1 MASRGGRHFAGPVP
15 CIIGPDVRARAIA
28 VIVILLA
35 SVASASAQSS
45 AAELNA
51 AGWKALQEKNAE
63 RGALLF
69 AKALVLQPNDP
80 ILMFG
85 AATAAYLQGR
95 MDEARWRLERA
106 LDLDP
111 RLTEASRLLGVIA
124 YRSGDVDAAI
134 ATYEKALRYAP
145 GDASLAQAL
154 KALRDDA
161 DVHGAFTSR
170 RDQLFTVVYE
180 GRQEEATAVKA
191 TTLLKSAF
199 QRIAARLGAQPS
211 HSIFV
216 VLYTEKQFRDI
227 TGSPEWADGS
237 YDGRIRIA
245 TAGASHDPVSF
256 ERVLTHELA
265 HAMIWGLAPRG
276 VPAWLHEGL
285 AQYFAGG
292 DVAAARRRMKA
303 SAHAVSLKD
312 LERGFGTR
320 TAGDAGLA
328 YDVSLVTV
336 SLVVERA
343 GFGWATFFSDLA
355 EGTPCETALIR
366 RFGYSYT
373 DLEAALRR

>member
-1 MASRGGRHFAGPVP
+1 VTRIPA
-15 CIIGPDVRARAIA
+15 IIFPEVLARTIA
-28 VIVILLA
+28 LILIILA
-35 SVASASAQSS
+35 SATSVDAQSN

-51 AGWKALQEKNAE
+51 AGWKALQQKNAE
-63 RGALLF
+63 LGALLF

-80 ILMFG
+80 ISMFG
-85 AATAAYLQGR
+85 AAAAAYLQGR
-95 MDEARWRLERA
+95 IDEARWRLGRA

-111 RLTEASRLLGVIA
+111 RLTEASRLLGEIA
-124 YRSGDVDAAI
+124 YQSGDVAAAI
-134 ATYEKALRYAP
+134 ATYERALRHAP
-145 GDASLAQAL
+145 NDAGLARAL
-154 KALRDDA
+154 KAWRDDA
-161 DVHGAFTSR
+161 DVHGAFTGR
-170 RDQLFTVVYE
+170 RDQLFTILYE
-180 GRQEEATAVKA
+180 GRHEEATAVKA

-211 HSIFV
+211 QSIFV

-227 TGSPEWADGS
+227 TGSPEWADGV

-256 ERVLTHELA
+256 EHVLTHELT

-285 AQYFAGG
+285 AQYFAGR

-312 LERGFGTR
+312 LEPGFGAR
-320 TAGDAGLA
+320 TAGDARLA
-328 YDVSLVTV
+328 YDVSLVAV
-336 SLVVERA
+336 SLIVERA
-343 GFGWATFFSDLA
+343 GFGWGTFFSDLA

-366 RFGYSYT
+366 RFGYSYA